1 VRLVYSILLVWL
13 FILTACQSVNKKGS
27 ANPNA
32 VTPPQLLK
40 PEVKRTWIPP
50 EIQDGGRVYIDG
62 HWRYEVERSGS
73 FGR

>member
-1 VRLVYSILLVWL
+1 MRLIYFSLLIGFL
-13 FILTACQSVNKKGS
+13 FLTDCQSANKKGPPGPS
-27 ANPNA
+27 AEDSPK
-32 VTPPQLLK
+32 LLK